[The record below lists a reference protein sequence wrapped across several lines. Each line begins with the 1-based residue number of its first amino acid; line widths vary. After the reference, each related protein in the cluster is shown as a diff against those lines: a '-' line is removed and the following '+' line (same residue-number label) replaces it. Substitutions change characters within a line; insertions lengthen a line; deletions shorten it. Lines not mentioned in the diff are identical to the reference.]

1 METRSSH
8 PSSRRSDDLFQEPVR
23 FDPCI
28 LHRRGSDDLGG
39 IAAVRDHHQRRPA
52 HLAAGSEEEEVVPI
66 ELVFTVLG
74 ASAVVVFCTLAA
86 ARLLNW

>member
-1 METRSSH
+1 M
-8 PSSRRSDDLFQEPVR
+8 
-23 FDPCI
+23 
-28 LHRRGSDDLGG
+28 
-39 IAAVRDHHQRRPA
+39 
-52 HLAAGSEEEEVVPI
+52 PI